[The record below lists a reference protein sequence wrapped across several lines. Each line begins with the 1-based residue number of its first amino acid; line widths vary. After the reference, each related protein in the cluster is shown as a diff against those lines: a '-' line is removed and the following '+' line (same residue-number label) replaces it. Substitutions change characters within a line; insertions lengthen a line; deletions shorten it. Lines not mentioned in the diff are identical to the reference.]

1 MTKSAMLKIKAVFF
15 DIDGTLI
22 RYHTHD
28 MPTSTLEALK
38 VLRQKGIKLFLATG
52 RAPKSV
58 EFMRDYFDF
67 DGVIAFNGQYC
78 FDKEEVL
85 FEKAISR
92 QSILS
97 VLPYLT
103 KKQIASS
110 FETVDGN
117 FFNIINDRVYDLI
130 RLVGVNE
137 PDPQTVDI
145 ATLKQDVYQM
155 TVYVNS
161 EEEAELMKWLPD
173 CRALRWCRYQTFIN
187 IVGKDGGKSV
197 GISKVCEKYGLK
209 INELM
214 AFGDGG
220 NDIDML
226 QYVGTGV
233 AMGNAADS
241 VKQVANY
248 VTDDVGCDGV
258 YKALKHFEIIYAD
271 IVFTEAD
278 FVADT
283 Q

>member
-117 FFNIINDRVYDLI
+117 FFNIVNDRVYDLI

-155 TVYVNS
+155 TVYVNAQ
-161 EEEAELMKWLPD
+161 EEEALMQHLPD
-173 CRALRWCRYQTFIN
+173 CKALRWYPTFVN
-187 IVGKDGGKSV
+187 IIGKDSGKPV
-197 GISKVCEKYGLK
+197 GISKVCEKYGFGRDE
-209 INELM
+209 IM

-226 QYVGTGV
+226 KSVGTGI

-258 YKALKHFEIIYAD
+258 YKALKHFEII
-271 IVFTEAD
+271 
-278 FVADT
+278 
-283 Q
+283 